1 MAATH
6 LPASQV
12 CAPCP
17 PPVDAAP
24 VRHGG
29 HNCRLLRGKKKTVS
43 LLWQKKRKKEVL
55 LTKKKKVVSADFF
68 SGIKEKSSSSINY
81 DTVSEARK
89 KKVLPEWSGVSHQ
102 QIKPVHPRCC
112 STEDLKLRFIPHL
125 AARVLEQ
132 QASLSDP
139 GDWGL
144 LTIFNWISRL
154 EAGFGVSLGCYTVR
168 LQIGIRLVSNFE

>member
-89 KKVLPEWSGVSHQ
+89 IKFCLSG
-102 QIKPVHPRCC
+102 
-112 STEDLKLRFIPHL
+112 
-125 AARVLEQ
+125 LEF
-132 QASLSDP
+132 
-139 GDWGL
+139 
-144 LTIFNWISRL
+144 LTNKSSQFTL
-154 EAGFGVSLGCYTVR
+154 VVA
-168 LQIGIRLVSNFE
+168 LQRI